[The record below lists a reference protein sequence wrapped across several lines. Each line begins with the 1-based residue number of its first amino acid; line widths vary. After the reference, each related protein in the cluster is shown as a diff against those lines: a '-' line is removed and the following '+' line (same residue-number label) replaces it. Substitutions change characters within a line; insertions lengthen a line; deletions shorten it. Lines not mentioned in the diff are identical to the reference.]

1 MTTTRCSS
9 PCHERPVD
17 RRRKGGFTLVE
28 LLVVIG
34 IIALLVAILMPTLS
48 RARQQAKQTQC
59 LSNLR
64 QVGMAFQMYANENN
78 DRVPI
83 GYNGNQGW
91 NGYELYESGKFYTLV
106 GRIVE
111 SGHAKVPEAF
121 FCPAQ
126 IDTRFMYNT
135 VDNPWPVPTPVAG
148 KHHRMG
154 YTVRPST
161 SWANSGANKGWPKK
175 GSVVRL
181 SRIKSRAMI
190 ADIIGVPATSP
201 DFALVHHKKL
211 NVLYGDRSAES
222 ISSDKYDAI
231 QKKIEGMASS
241 PAPPVTPTWID
252 DNHPTSMNSLWNVFD
267 NVK

>member
-1 MTTTRCSS
+1 M
-9 PCHERPVD
+9 
-17 RRRKGGFTLVE
+17 VE
-28 LLVVIG
+28 VRVVIG
-34 IIALLVAILMPTLS
+34 IIALLVAILMPTLA
-48 RARQQAKQTQC
+48 RARQQAIQTQC

-64 QVGMAFQMYANENN
+64 QVGLAFQMYANENK
-78 DRVPI
+78 DHVPV

-91 NGYELYESGKFYTLV
+91 NGYELYEAGNFFTLV
-106 GRIVE
+106 GRLVE
-111 SGHAKVPEAF
+111 AGHAKVPEAF

-135 VDNPWPVPTPVAG
+135 VDNPWPVPTPTAG

-161 SWANSGANKGWPKK
+161 SWNTGGVNKGWPNP

-181 SRIKSRAMI
+181 SRIKGRAMI
-190 ADIIGVPATSP
+190 SDIIGIPATSP
-201 DFALVHHKKL
+201 DFSLVHHKKL
-211 NVLYGDRSAES
+211 NVLYGDRSAQS
-222 ISSDKYDAI
+222 VASDMYEPIA
-231 QKKIEGMASS
+231 KKIEKLPTS
-241 PAPPVTPTWID
+241 PAPAISNWID